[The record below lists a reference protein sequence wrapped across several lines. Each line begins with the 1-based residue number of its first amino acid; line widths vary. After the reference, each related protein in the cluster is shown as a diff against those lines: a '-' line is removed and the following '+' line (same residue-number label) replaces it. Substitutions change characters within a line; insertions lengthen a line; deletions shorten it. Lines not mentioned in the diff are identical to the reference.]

1 MSNRHKKPEPLL
13 SVSGRTLCPVCG
25 EVSYSVQGIHPQCAV
40 VQADAIRMGKVKK
53 TAKTTEDDSVVKPV
67 HQLQRWQKKCPGC
80 GCAVHVRKKTCDCG
94 QKLL

>member
-1 MSNRHKKPEPLL
+1 
-13 SVSGRTLCPVCG
+13 
-25 EVSYSVQGIHPQCAV
+25 
-40 VQADAIRMGKVKK
+40 MGKVKK